1 MTTPVDRDDWLQLI
15 AASSYLADLERP
27 GFTVADAIEEALRRW
42 TDAYLEPI
50 DPPSHER
57 PQVPWDDPDPLRTT
71 LERLLATVPPGG
83 SYDGQMLA
91 DIFISAVRA
100 WVRDMAEALNEGC
113 SFASPASLIGWFPAP
128 LT

>member
-1 MTTPVDRDDWLQLI
+1 MTTPVDSDDWLQLV

-50 DPPSHER
+50 DPTWHER
-57 PQVPWDDPDPLRTT
+57 AEVPWDDPDPLRTT

-83 SYDGQMLA
+83 SYDGQMLV
-91 DIFISAVRA
+91 DVLTSAVRA
-100 WVRDMAEALNEGC
+100 WAHDISEELNHGHA
-113 SFASPASLIGWFPAP
+113 FAPPTLSEKGFPPPIA
-128 LT
+128 

>member
-1 MTTPVDRDDWLQLI
+1 MTTPVDSDEWLQLI

-50 DPPSHER
+50 DPTSPER

-83 SYDGQMLA
+83 SYDGQMLV
-91 DIFISAVRA
+91 DILTSAVRA
-100 WVRDMAEALNEGC
+100 WAHDMAEALNDGRTFSC
-113 SFASPASLIGWFPAP
+113 TSATGFPSPAA
-128 LT
+128 

>member
-27 GFTVADAIEEALRRW
+27 GFAVADAIEEALRRW

-50 DPPSHER
+50 DPTSPER

-71 LERLLATVPPGG
+71 LERLLAIVPPGG
-83 SYDGQMLA
+83 SYDGQLLT

-100 WVRDMAEALNEGC
+100 WVQDMAEALNDGRN
-113 SFASPASLIGWFPAP
+113 FTVAPARGFPSSA
-128 LT
+128 T

>member
-15 AASSYLADLERP
+15 AAASYLADLERP

-50 DPPSHER
+50 EPTSPER

-83 SYDGQMLA
+83 SYDGQMLV
-91 DIFISAVRA
+91 DVLTSAVQA
-100 WVRDMAEALNEGC
+100 WVYDMAEALNDGHD
-113 SFASPASLIGWFPAP
+113 FTLALARGFPSSE
-128 LT
+128 T